1 MSRLA
6 ITDPNEDEMNNASKN
21 IDDFDD
27 IYEMVEAFEEQ
38 AY

>member
-1 MSRLA
+1 MSRMA
-6 ITDPNEDEMNNASKN
+6 STENNEDEMNNASKN

-27 IYEMVEAFEEQ
+27 IYDLVEAFEEQ